1 MRPITFNSILAKP
14 ISHLIELRQITG
26 SDYASQVRLL
36 FYFDRYL
43 LERGF
48 FKEPLTRSVIEDYE
62 KTLSHLAPRSRSN
75 RLCVVKQLCEYLSLN
90 EPLTYRPELPRVPTS
105 REAFIPYI
113 YSQSEIHGLLMAAAK
128 LPPQGSLRGPTIQ
141 TLLGLLYSTGIRIS
155 EAMSLNLADFYPN
168 EARLFIAKGK
178 FRKAR
183 WVPINHSTCEAVSR
197 YVARRRRTK
206 PHSPDSPLLLNLR
219 QRRLHHSTVTYIF
232 TALLQQCGLIRGSH
246 KPRLHDLRHT
256 FAIHRLLDWY
266 QDGDDLNA
274 KLVWLSTYMGHV
286 SPYSTQVYIRP
297 TVALLAQV
305 NERFY
310 RHYQQQVCRQDSSM
324 TGESL

>member
-105 REAFIPYI
+105 RDAFIPYI
-113 YSQSEIHGLLMAAAK
+113 YSQRYREAT
-128 LPPQGSLRGPTIQ
+128 PPVKRC
-141 TLLGLLYSTGIRIS
+141 LG
-155 EAMSLNLADFYPN
+155 MSLGAG
-168 EARLFIAKGK
+168 EQ
-178 FRKAR
+178 
-183 WVPINHSTCEAVSR
+183 NHTLPTHRYCLTCAS
-197 YVARRRRTK
+197 VA
-206 PHSPDSPLLLNLR
+206 
-219 QRRLHHSTVTYIF
+219 YI
-232 TALLQQCGLIRGSH
+232 TL
-246 KPRLHDLRHT
+246 P
-256 FAIHRLLDWY
+256 
-266 QDGDDLNA
+266 
-274 KLVWLSTYMGHV
+274 
-286 SPYSTQVYIRP
+286 
-297 TVALLAQV
+297 
-305 NERFY
+305 
-310 RHYQQQVCRQDSSM
+310 
-324 TGESL
+324 